1 MNSIILSNITYRYP
15 LTDFDA
21 LHDVSFCFE
30 EGKFYGVI
38 GPNGAGKTTLC
49 SLVKGL
55 IPGFFQGELTGDVQ
69 ILGKRMESWDESELT
84 SRVGY
89 IFQNPFT
96 QISGVK
102 DTVFEEIAIGLE
114 NLRMPKEE
122 IIARV
127 VDIVRLIGI
136 EDLIELNPNE
146 LSGGQRQ
153 RVAFASIL
161 AMDCDIYV
169 IDEPTSQLDPG
180 WHGKGVPNYFRP
192 EGPEEDCY
200 SGRAQNRSSGPICG
214 RDSCNG
220 KGGCS
225 KKRPYCRGIV
235 RPLAAGTR
243 SSSASDSA
251 VCARYGCGGQSP
263 AWHTHHAGS
272 GTAPCA

>member
-136 EDLIELNPNE
+136 EDLIELNCPAGSASVWPSPRYLPWTVISM
-146 LSGGQRQ
+146 LS
-153 RVAFASIL
+153 
-161 AMDCDIYV
+161 
-169 IDEPTSQLDPG
+169 TSPLPS
-180 WHGKGVPNYFRP
+180 WTRMARKR
-192 EGPEEDCY
+192 
-200 SGRAQNRSSGPICG
+200 
-214 RDSCNG
+214 
-220 KGGCS
+220 CS
-225 KKRPYCRGIV
+225 KLFP
-235 RPLAAGTR
+235 P
-243 SSSASDSA
+243 
-251 VCARYGCGGQSP
+251 
-263 AWHTHHAGS
+263 
-272 GTAPCA
+272 

>member
-169 IDEPTSQLDPG
+169 IDEPTSQLDPDG
-180 WHGKGVPNYFRP
+180 TEKVFQIISALKAQKKTVILVEHKIDLLAQYADEILVMEKGAVLK
-192 EGPEEDCY
+192 
-200 SGRAQNRSSGPICG
+200 SGPTAEVLSDLSLLEHEVALPQTCLLYTS
-214 RDSCNG
+214 D
-220 KGGCS
+220 
-225 KKRPYCRGIV
+225 
-235 RPLAAGTR
+235 AA
-243 SSSASDSA
+243 DEL
-251 VCARYGCGGQSP
+251 
-263 AWHTHHAGS
+263 
-272 GTAPCA
+272 